1 MRHSAGVNAASSAA
15 AGFAAGLSLIVA
27 IGAQNAFVL
36 RQGIARTHH
45 WSVAALC
52 AASDLALIAAGA
64 AGLGSLIV
72 AHPSVADAARWG
84 GAAFLA
90 AYAVVALR
98 RALHPATL
106 RAAPARSMTR
116 RAALLTAAG
125 FTFLNPH
132 VYLDT
137 VVLLGTIGATHGSP
151 GRWWF
156 AAGAGAG
163 SVAWFSLLA
172 AGGPRLAPLFARPGA
187 WRVLDL
193 VIAAVMA
200 LIALQLALG

>member
-1 MRHSAGVNAASSAA
+1 M
-15 AGFAAGLSLIVA
+15 
-27 IGAQNAFVL
+27 
-36 RQGIARTHH
+36 
-45 WSVAALC
+45 AALC
-52 AASDLALIAAGA
+52 SVSDLALIAAGA
-64 AGLGSLIV
+64 AGLGSVIASHPPV
-72 AHPSVADAARWG
+72 ANAARWG
-84 GAAFLA
+84 GVAFLT

-98 RALHPATL
+98 RARHPGAL
-106 RAAPARSMTR
+106 RAAPAGHVTL

-137 VVLLGTIGATHGSP
+137 VVLLSAIGAAHGSP

-172 AGGPRLAPLFARPGA
+172 AAGPRLAPLFARPAA
-187 WRVLDL
+187 WRILDL
-193 VIAAVMA
+193 LIAAVMA
-200 LIALQLALG
+200 LAALQLALG